1 MYDLIKMK
9 LSDLV
14 TSEIGSLYSL
24 EFDNYGN
31 NIYWC
36 DLTRRTLDVLS
47 FSTNTQTT
55 VMNELDGHIPIAVAL
70 VPDRG

>member
-1 MYDLIKMK
+1 MILSELI
-9 LSDLV
+9 

-31 NIYWC
+31 NLYWC
-36 DLTRRTLDVLS
+36 DLTRKTLEVLS

-55 VMNELDGHIPIAVAL
+55 VMNELNGRFPIAVTL